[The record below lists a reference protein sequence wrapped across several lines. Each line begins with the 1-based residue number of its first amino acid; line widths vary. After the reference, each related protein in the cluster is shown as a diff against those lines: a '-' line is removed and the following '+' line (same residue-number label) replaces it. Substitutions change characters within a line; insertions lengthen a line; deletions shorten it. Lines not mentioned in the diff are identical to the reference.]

1 MPHLLFRG
9 VPALSLR
16 SIAPELVQEL
26 AVLCNCGVDNFTV
39 ECLETTSIYGGHA
52 DGRSF
57 PFIEIGWFERGQEV
71 RDRFAAIVH
80 RYMEK
85 LESGE
90 AEIAFR
96 TYSENAYYIE
106 GKPFSS

>member
-9 VPALSLR
+9 VPVPGLR

-26 AVLCNCGVDNFTV
+26 AVLCECGVDNFTI
-39 ECLETTSIYGGHA
+39 ECLATTSIYGGTEPNL
-52 DGRSF
+52 SF
-57 PFIEIGWFERGQEV
+57 PFIEVGWFERGQEV

-80 RYMEK
+80 QYMEK
-85 LESGE
+85 LGSGE

-106 GKPFSS
+106 GKPFSP

>member
-9 VPALSLR
+9 VPAPSLR

-26 AVLCNCGVDNFTV
+26 AVLCDCGVDNFTI
-39 ECLETTSIYGGHA
+39 ECLATTSIYGGLA
-52 DGRSF
+52 DDCSF

-80 RYMEK
+80 RYMER
-85 LESGE
+85 LELAE